1 MYWFLN
7 VCLNLKTLLTQS
19 HSTYIDN
26 LSHHLHSNYVF
37 FLRSKISFKILSD
50 IFQIKFM
57 PVINEKHLPDWFF
70 YDMIW
75 TIWRLGKNI
84 LSTTIFGRTRK
95 KINGNSMEKNSDQFK
110 FHIFN
115 QKIWIYPKVCCIWM
129 SQMNAIVVHL
139 CVYYTQHSTI
149 YYIQSH
155 DTQIKWSFFYSS
167 NFQ

>member
-95 KINGNSMEKNSDQFK
+95 TKKNGNSMEKKQRSIQISYFQPENLNISESRLHLNEPNECDSRTS
-110 FHIFN
+110 
-115 QKIWIYPKVCCIWM
+115 VC
-129 SQMNAIVVHL
+129 VLH
-139 CVYYTQHSTI
+139 TPQHNILHTI
-149 YYIQSH
+149 SWH
-155 DTQIKWSFFYSS
+155 S
-167 NFQ
+167 N

>member
-57 PVINEKHLPDWFF
+57 ACYQREAFTWLILLR
-70 YDMIW
+70 YDMNHLEIRQKHFIDYNIW
-75 TIWRLGKNI
+75 ENKKKNKREFDGKKQRSIQISYFQPENLNISESLLHLNEPNECDSRTSVCVLHTPQHNI
-84 LSTTIFGRTRK
+84 LHTI
-95 KINGNSMEKNSDQFK
+95 S
-110 FHIFN
+110 
-115 QKIWIYPKVCCIWM
+115 W
-129 SQMNAIVVHL
+129 
-139 CVYYTQHSTI
+139 HS
-149 YYIQSH
+149 
-155 DTQIKWSFFYSS
+155 
-167 NFQ
+167 N